1 MLKNHVDLGVLETLR
16 DVMEGEYPS
25 LLDVFIKDSE
35 QRVRDLNGLTNDP
48 GFSVTSTVQ
57 RQLMGE
63 MAHSFKGSSSNMGA
77 THLAELC
84 RQLEDMGRGV
94 AAVSDQQVRQQV
106 QAIEDEFSIVR
117 DLFDVELQSPLI
129 RH

>member
-1 MLKNHVDLGVLETLR
+1 MLKNHVDSSVLETLR
-16 DVMEGEYPS
+16 DVMEGEYPA
-25 LLDVFIKDSE
+25 LLKVFIKDSE

-57 RQLMGE
+57 RQLLGE

-77 THLAELC
+77 THLTELC
-84 RQLEDMGRGV
+84 RQLEDMGRGF
-94 AAVSDQQVRQQV
+94 AAVSDQQVLQQV

-117 DLFDVELQSPLI
+117 DLFDVELKSPLI